1 MKIITTKA
9 ELQELTLS
17 LKQQKTIGFVPTMG
31 YLHEGHRALLKEAR
45 KENDILILSVFVNP
59 LQFGPNEDLES
70 YPRDIEQDKLT
81 AKNEGVDYL
90 FMPSTEEMYPSTPS
104 VTVHVQKRADVLCGR
119 TRPGHF
125 DGVAT
130 VLTKLFHLVQPDNV
144 YFGKKDAQQV
154 AVVDGLIKDFHFP
167 ITLHAVQTVRE
178 EDGLAK
184 SSRNVK
190 LSPEERQEAGILYQ
204 TLSMAREELIKGNHD
219 IRAITDSLRKR
230 LETNTSGKVDYLEIL
245 TYPELQEPIHWEGT
259 LIIAVAV
266 RFTNARLIDNII
278 FDLHE
283 MAIEKGASTCS
294 EQ

>member
-104 VTVHVQKRADVLCGR
+104 VTVDRKS
-119 TRPGHF
+119 
-125 DGVAT
+125 
-130 VLTKLFHLVQPDNV
+130 
-144 YFGKKDAQQV
+144 
-154 AVVDGLIKDFHFP
+154 VV
-167 ITLHAVQTVRE
+167 
-178 EDGLAK
+178 
-184 SSRNVK
+184 
-190 LSPEERQEAGILYQ
+190 
-204 TLSMAREELIKGNHD
+204 
-219 IRAITDSLRKR
+219 
-230 LETNTSGKVDYLEIL
+230 
-245 TYPELQEPIHWEGT
+245 
-259 LIIAVAV
+259 
-266 RFTNARLIDNII
+266 
-278 FDLHE
+278 
-283 MAIEKGASTCS
+283 
-294 EQ
+294 